1 MHSNKEIPL
10 HSEYAI
16 IIRHRKRGRFT
27 ASLSDSS
34 SVKLYQTLLHD
45 TPALA
50 LADVEAWMK
59 RTGNENP

>member
-27 ASLSDSS
+27 ARLSNSDS
-34 SVKLYQTLLHD
+34 VTLYQTLLRD
-45 TPALA
+45 TAVEA
-50 LADVEAWMK
+50 LADVEEWMK
-59 RTGNENP
+59 RTGHENP